1 MAKKISDENGNTNVQ
16 KKPFYK
22 RVWFWIVAVILVI
35 IVGSSMGG
43 SKDSKSSS
51 SSSSNSSSNV
61 SNNSSK
67 VSKANFDKI
76 TVSDTDG
83 TSTAD
88 VESLFGK
95 KASSTSTQTIENTE
109 SKMYTWDK
117 VKDGDM
123 LSNVVIG
130 FSSDHAISK
139 SITGLKVKRD
149 NKIALADFNSI
160 TNGMTKVDVEKKF
173 GKPNGYDLTNLA
185 GYNSEI
191 WMYTSD
197 VKGDAGANFNI
208 TFTDDQVSGQTQT
221 SMK

>member
-1 MAKKISDENGNTNVQ
+1 MAKDSANK

-22 RVWFWIVAVILVI
+22 RVWFWILVVIVVI
-35 IVGSSMGG
+35 GVGSSMGG

-51 SSSSNSSSNV
+51 SSSSNA

-67 VSKANFDKI
+67 ISKANFDKI
-76 TVSDTDG
+76 NVSDSDG
-83 TSTAD
+83 TSTSD

-123 LSNVVIG
+123 LSNVIIG
-130 FSSDHAISK
+130 FSNDRAISK
-139 SITGLKVKRD
+139 SISGLKVTRD
-149 NKIALADFNSI
+149 SKISLADFSSI
-160 TNGMTKVDVEKKF
+160 TNGMTKSDVEKKF
-173 GKPNGYDLTNLA
+173 DKPNGYDVTNIA
-185 GYNSEI
+185 GYSSEI

-197 VKGDAGANFNI
+197 IKGEAGANFNI
-208 TFTDDQVSGQTQT
+208 TFTGDTVSGETQT